1 MRYSS
6 ERIWDKQRFNNLKLS
21 GIDYKHDLDKVINTF
36 TLKSKAYNIYYNDD
50 VWYHFSI
57 DYR

>member
-6 ERIWDKQRFNNLKLS
+6 ERVWGKQRFNNLKLS
-21 GIDYKHDLDKVINTF
+21 GIDYKHDFDKVINTF

-50 VWYHFSI
+50 VW
-57 DYR
+57 